1 MENIETK
8 DYNLLIDRKS
18 FFNIRLTNKEKTLR
32 RDIVEMNRNKDYSM
46 SNILYYEY
54 FSKHYRIISIRFEQ
68 ATDIF
73 RHYGAKN

>member
-32 RDIVEMNRNKDYSM
+32 RDIVEMNRSKDYST